1 MTFIQMEEGNLMPE
15 YFPQSLTQSIL
26 SLNDAI
32 MLPEQTT
39 MLKQLHTVLHENVF
53 LISVTRNLLE

>member
-32 MLPEQTT
+32 MLPEQTII
-39 MLKQLHTVLHENVF
+39 LKQLDTILHENVF
-53 LISVTRNLLE
+53 